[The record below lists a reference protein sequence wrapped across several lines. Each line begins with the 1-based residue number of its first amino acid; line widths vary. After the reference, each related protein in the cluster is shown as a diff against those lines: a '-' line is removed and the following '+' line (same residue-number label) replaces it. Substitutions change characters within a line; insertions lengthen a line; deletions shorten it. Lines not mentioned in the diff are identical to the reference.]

1 MVKNAITEGNE
12 FVSNQICRVKEVI
25 EGSVAIIMTGC
36 YVRCQHSFNV
46 NSSVVDVILTI
57 VIL

>member
-1 MVKNAITEGNE
+1 MNF

-36 YVRCQHSFNV
+36 YVRCHHSFNV
-46 NSSVVDVILTI
+46 NSSVVDAILTI
-57 VIL
+57 VIV